1 MPEKPDPIDLFS
13 ANEQENIDHIQ
24 TKHLELVEAAQAGDL
39 EEVRNCANF
48 IRHEAY
54 TLSARAAKIVS
65 LAYRELD
72 RLTDS

>member
-1 MPEKPDPIDLFS
+1 MPDKPDPIDLFA
-13 ANEQENIDHIQ
+13 ANEQGNIDRLQ
-24 TKHLELVEAAQAGDL
+24 SMHLKLIKAAEAGDL
-39 EEVRNCANF
+39 EGVRNCANF

-54 TLSARAAKIVS
+54 TMSARAAEVVS